1 MRSTSGTKLPK
12 ANKRRL
18 CLKSQ
23 MSRLD
28 RVGSGWVRRR
38 RARFLM
44 FYEPDH
50 YPPATTG
57 GTDPIQEF
65 FCTFEAKP
73 AILKPVMHEFEN
85 YAFGVFQ
92 SDKNRD
98 FPA

>member
-1 MRSTSGTKLPK
+1 LWLVTGVQTCALPI
-12 ANKRRL
+12 
-18 CLKSQ
+18 
-23 MSRLD
+23 
-28 RVGSGWVRRR
+28 
-38 RARFLM
+38 F
-44 FYEPDH
+44 
-50 YPPATTG
+50 
-57 GTDPIQEF
+57 QEF